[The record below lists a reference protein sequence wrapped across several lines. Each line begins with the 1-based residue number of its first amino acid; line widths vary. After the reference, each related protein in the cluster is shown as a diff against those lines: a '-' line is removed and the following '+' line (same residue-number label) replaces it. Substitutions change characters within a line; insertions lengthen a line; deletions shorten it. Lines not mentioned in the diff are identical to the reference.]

1 MDLERPRLGTFSASA
16 ALQEKKN
23 DEMLFFPPFKTI
35 LKLLTSTSLSAGGE
49 VWMII
54 SAAMQGA
61 NGKLAAK
68 ESFHLLAL

>member
-1 MDLERPRLGTFSASA
+1 MFSASA
-16 ALQEKKN
+16 ALQEKKKRR
-23 DEMLFFPPFKTI
+23 DAPPPAPPFKTI